1 MDSKLDAKSISVPGW
16 SSLLFFFAE
25 KRGIRAIQSYSKYQE
40 VGHVFKGTKATSLD
54 FLRAVY
60 MNAELPLSV
69 RMRAAGM
76 AIPYEYPKL
85 SVVASVNDPERFA
98 ERLERAIQR
107 SGVKLIEHEP
117 AKSREI
123 EEPPQTDLAKPMTT
137 SAPDRR
143 MRRV

>member
-1 MDSKLDAKSISVPGW
+1 LVLSPF
-16 SSLLFFFAE
+16 LFVE
-25 KRGIRAIQSYSKYQE
+25 KRGVRAIQSYSKYQE
-40 VGHVFKGTKATSLD
+40 AGHVFKGPKATSLD

-85 SVVASVNDPERFA
+85 SVVASVNDPTAFA

-107 SGVKLIEHEP
+107 SGVRPLMIEHALQPKP
-117 AKSREI
+117 A
-123 EEPPQTDLAKPMTT
+123 PQPSSVTGPMVGTDRK
-137 SAPDRR
+137 
-143 MRRV
+143 MRRL

>member
-1 MDSKLDAKSISVPGW
+1 LVLPPF
-16 SSLLFFFAE
+16 LFVE

-40 VGHVFKGTKATSLD
+40 IGHVFKGTKATSLD

-85 SVVASVNDPERFA
+85 SVVASVNDPAGFA
-98 ERLERAIQR
+98 DRLELAVKR
-107 SGVKLIEHEP
+107 SGVRPLMIEQRVIEHQS
-117 AKSREI
+117 K
-123 EEPPQTDLAKPMTT
+123 PQPGDVTGPMPETN
-137 SAPDRR
+137 RK
-143 MRRV
+143 MRRL

>member
-1 MDSKLDAKSISVPGW
+1 LVLSPF
-16 SSLLFFFAE
+16 LFVG

-85 SVVASVNDPERFA
+85 SVVASINDPAGFA
-98 ERLERAIQR
+98 ERLERAIER
-107 SGVKLIEHEP
+107 SGVRPLMIEHSP
-117 AKSREI
+117 QPRVI
-123 EEPPQTDLAKPMTT
+123 EPPQTNLAKPMTT
-137 SAPDRR
+137 SVPDRR

>member
-1 MDSKLDAKSISVPGW
+1 L
-16 SSLLFFFAE
+16 
-25 KRGIRAIQSYSKYQE
+25 
-40 VGHVFKGTKATSLD
+40 FKGTKATSLD

-85 SVVASVNDPERFA
+85 SVVASVNDPTAFA

-107 SGVKLIEHEP
+107 SGVSPLMIE
-117 AKSREI
+117 AKPKEI
-123 EEPPQTDLAKPMTT
+123 EPPQVDHNLPTLRIGGFK
-137 SAPDRR
+137 
-143 MRRV
+143 RRV